1 MTPTTVQ
8 RQEIEVRLSS
18 LLGILVV
25 VLVGLAALIGYQ
37 TSPYVGGRPV
47 LLNRQNYQIK
57 QYLDQTHHWLAG
69 LKTANNT
76 LGPILPPTE
85 PGEVD
90 DGTPGPD
97 DRAYPTPMAR
107 PGDVYALSRTARQA
121 QDALLAVKRE
131 VERTNVPETMIG
143 LHSLVINAVDAH
155 LALTRTTLESIAAPT
170 SAAAALATKEQ
181 ADQSLRL
188 LEDALVQQDA
198 LLRND

>member
-1 MTPTTVQ
+1 MQ

-37 TSPYVGGRPV
+37 TSPYVGGRSV

-85 PGEVD
+85 PGEVEE
-90 DGTPGPD
+90 GSQ
-97 DRAYPTPMAR
+97 
-107 PGDVYALSRTARQA
+107 ALA
-121 QDALLAVKRE
+121 
-131 VERTNVPETMIG
+131 IG
-143 LHSLVINAVDAH
+143 LTPPPWPDRGMCMPSPVP
-155 LALTRTTLESIAAPT
+155 LARRRMPC
-170 SAAAALATKEQ
+170 
-181 ADQSLRL
+181 
-188 LEDALVQQDA
+188 
-198 LLRND
+198 